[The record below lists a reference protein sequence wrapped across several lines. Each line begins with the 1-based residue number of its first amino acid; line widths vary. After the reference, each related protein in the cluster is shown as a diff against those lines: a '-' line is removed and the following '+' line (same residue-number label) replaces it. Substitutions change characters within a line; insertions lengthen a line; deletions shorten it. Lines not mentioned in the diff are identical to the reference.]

1 MSAAKKTPAKKQG
14 NLIYLGPTITGV
26 VRHSTIFK
34 NGVLPE
40 KLNKCVEEFP
50 AMKKL
55 LVSTEEISMVTKE
68 LMKEQSATATIYAQ
82 TDKKFNK

>member
-14 NLIYLGPTITGV
+14 SLIYLGPTITGV
-26 VRHSTIFK
+26 VRHSTTFK

-55 LVSTEEISMVTKE
+55 LVSTEEISTVTKE